1 MNEELD
7 FIEKV
12 AEIVSHPEFDMS
24 YVLKA
29 LSESCLERMAKES
42 DENSARVWILL
53 TKAQKLL
60 ATED

>member
-1 MNEELD
+1 MENEFD

-29 LSESCLERMAKES
+29 LSESCLERMEKDS
-42 DENSARVWILL
+42 DETSAKVWILL